1 MLTLALAL
9 SGALATTSTAASAKP
24 ADVAAAVANA
34 GARSEDNVKL
44 DESRKP
50 AEVLNF
56 LGLKKGDQAIDL
68 FGANRYWAE
77 IMAPAVGPK
86 GHVTVWEPTQFTA
99 RNWRKSSRRSSRR
112 QATRTSS
119 SRRSKSIALD
129 ANSYDFVM
137 LNLNY
142 HDVYWESAKYGV
154 KRMEPDAF
162 VKTVYASVKPGGV
175 VGVIDHV
182 GNPGDTRETVEKYHR
197 IDPAVV
203 KADFENAGFSWKA
216 RATCSR
222 TLPTITRCWCSTTRS
237 AERPTAS
244 SSSSGSRRIDRKS
257 RGSRSIA
264 DTGRTPL
271 HRPGCA
277 GPRLARGCFRAARR
291 RRLARTGAAG
301 VGTDRRPLAQRIE
314 DDRHPVGRRASGD
327 RRCGGS

>member
-9 SGALATTSTAASAKP
+9 SGALATTSTMASAKP

-50 AEVLNF
+50 TEVLNF
-56 LGLKKGDQAIDL
+56 LGLRKGDQAIDL

-86 GHVTVWEPTQFTA
+86 GHVTVWEPTQFYGKESADKFAAFQQKAGNTHLIVA
-99 RNWRKSSRRSSRR
+99 PFE
-112 QATRTSS
+112 
-119 SRRSKSIALD
+119 SIALD
-129 ANSYDFVM
+129 ANAYDFVM

-203 KADFENAGFSWKA
+203 KADFEKAGFKLEGESDLLKNA
-216 RATCSR
+216 ADDHS
-222 TLPTITRCWCSTTRS
+222 LLVFDDKI
-237 AERPTAS
+237 
-244 SSSSGSRRIDRKS
+244 
-257 RGSRSIA
+257 RGK
-264 DTGRTPL
+264 
-271 HRPGCA
+271 
-277 GPRLARGCFRAARR
+277 
-291 RRLARTGAAG
+291 
-301 VGTDRRPLAQRIE
+301 TDRFILKFRKPRN
-314 DDRHPVGRRASGD
+314 
-327 RRCGGS
+327 

>member
-9 SGALATTSTAASAKP
+9 SGALATTSTVASAKP

-50 AEVLNF
+50 TEVLNF

-86 GHVTVWEPTQFTA
+86 GHVTVWEPTQFYGKESAEKFAAFQQKAGNTHLIVA
-99 RNWRKSSRRSSRR
+99 PFE
-112 QATRTSS
+112 
-119 SRRSKSIALD
+119 SIALD
-129 ANSYDFVM
+129 ANAYDFVM

-203 KADFENAGFSWKA
+203 KADFEKAGFKLEGESDLLKNPA
-216 RATCSR
+216 DDH
-222 TLPTITRCWCSTTRS
+222 TRLVFDDK
-237 AERPTAS
+237 
-244 SSSSGSRRIDRKS
+244 I
-257 RGSRSIA
+257 RGK
-264 DTGRTPL
+264 
-271 HRPGCA
+271 
-277 GPRLARGCFRAARR
+277 
-291 RRLARTGAAG
+291 
-301 VGTDRRPLAQRIE
+301 TDRFILKFRKPKN
-314 DDRHPVGRRASGD
+314 
-327 RRCGGS
+327 